1 MNVSAIGSRSQ
12 NKVRSFGFQGK
23 RRLLGPQA
31 SSCYS
36 ATRSTPMQLARK
48 LGPVKTR
55 IARHIAAARQ
65 PGRPIPAAMDTA
77 GWCRLWMLVQA
88 LDGV

>member
-1 MNVSAIGSRSQ
+1 
-12 NKVRSFGFQGK
+12 
-23 RRLLGPQA
+23 
-31 SSCYS
+31 
-36 ATRSTPMQLARK
+36 MQLARK